1 MISIVDD
8 DTSAREATK
17 SLVRS
22 LGYSVVTFASAEDF
36 LQSDRIADTSCLI
49 ADVQMPGLNGMELQR
64 ALIAQGHHMPM
75 IFITASTEEKTRARA
90 LKDGAI
96 GFLTKPFDVD
106 LLIAYIQTALTGRT
120 VEP

>member
-75 IFITASTEEKTRARA
+75 IFVTASTEEKNPRT
-90 LKDGAI
+90 GAQ
-96 GFLTKPFDVD
+96 GWSYRFPD
-106 LLIAYIQTALTGRT
+106 
-120 VEP
+120 